1 MISVNCSS
9 ETLPALLSSSAFERY
24 QTGSKAEGGEK
35 REVGLMIHR
44 VPTAVWQRSD
54 FKSWIQT
61 FGPNTQHLVA
71 STDGYP
77 NDVVFNTSAW
87 NLLHLSLIDSDI
99 FPLVMSTTSSHPDTS
114 SLPPNTS
121 LLVPNHYLKMQPRGV
136 LEIFPSPE
144 KDVAYPTDI
153 DAALAARREMLVKE
167 PEFAIECA
175 KARHAVRADPRWD
188 QPDSEAGDDITVTT
202 LGTGSAIPSKH
213 RNVSATHLDIPG
225 VGGMLLDCGEGTLG
239 QLRRRYG
246 MSGLKQV
253 YEDLKMIF
261 VSHMHADHHLGLQTI
276 LEDRLAVSDTV
287 DFSDLATDP

>member
-1 MISVNCSS
+1 MITVNCTQ
-9 ETLPALLSSSAFERY
+9 ETLPALLSSTAFERY
-24 QTGSKAEGGEK
+24 QTGSNVEGGEK

-44 VPTAVWQRSD
+44 VPTAVWQDAEFRNWI
-54 FKSWIQT
+54 KS
-61 FGPNTQHLVA
+61 FGPTTQHLVA
-71 STDGYP
+71 STDGYR

-99 FPLVMSTTSSHPDTS
+99 FPLVMSATLSKPDPS

-121 LLVPNHYLKMQPRGV
+121 LLVPNHYLKMQPRGQ

-144 KDVAYPTDI
+144 KDVAYPTDL
-153 DAALAARREMLVKE
+153 DTAHAARREMLVKE
-167 PEFAIECA
+167 PEFAVECA
-175 KARHAVRADPRWD
+175 KARHAVRADPRWGR
-188 QPDSEAGDDITVTT
+188 PHTEPGDDITVTT

-225 VGGMLLDCGEGTLG
+225 VGGILLDCGEGTLG

-246 MSGLKQV
+246 TQGLKKV

-261 VSHMHADHHLGLQTI
+261 VSHMHADHHLGLQAI
-276 LEDRLAVSDTV
+276 MEDRLAVSEQ
-287 DFSDLATDP
+287 S